1 MAKNVAFTKVK
12 KRDGSLVD
20 FDAEKIVQA
29 IWKAMQVVSEG
40 DEDKA
45 KIVAEAA
52 VENLIKK
59 HKASGP
65 PGIEEIQDVVQ
76 AALLL
81 SDFPKTATAYIRYR
95 LKREEIREQQR
106 VVPERVKKLV
116 EESRQYFRGPMS
128 EFVFYRSYS
137 RWIEAEGRRE
147 TWIEAVERYMHFM
160 KDNLGKKLS
169 EKEYEEVH
177 DAILKLSVMPSMR
190 LMWSAGKAA
199 ASTNVCAY
207 NCAFIAPKELQDFA
221 EIMYLSMCGTGVGFS
236 IEEQNVG
243 MLPMIKRQTGH
254 KRKTHVVHD
263 SKEGWG
269 DALLK
274 GLETWYAGEDI
285 DFDYSKLRP
294 AGARLRIMGG
304 RSSGPKPLVEL
315 MKFARKKILK
325 RQGRR
330 LSTIDVHDIIC
341 KIGEIVE
348 MGGVRR
354 SALISLSDLDDLSMR
369 FAKSGNFQEN
379 DGQRHMANI
388 SVAYMEKPSTI
399 ELLDE
404 WISLAKSGSGERG
417 IFNRASLLTQA
428 PERRREILS
437 RDVMFCG
444 TNPCGEIVLKSK
456 QFCNLTEVVARAEDS
471 EETLLRKIRIA
482 TIIGTYQATLT
493 NFPYL
498 SKEWRK
504 NCEEERLLGVS
515 ITGQWDCP
523 AVRNAE
529 TLRKLRDRAIRVNKT
544 YADKF
549 GINESTAIT
558 CVKPSGTVSQ
568 LVDSASGLHTRHARY
583 YIRRIRIGATDSMFK
598 MLKDQKV
605 PHVPEVNSTE
615 ENATN
620 FVLSFPVKGPA
631 DSKFR
636 NDMSAIEQLEYWKML
651 KENYTEHN
659 PSATISVGK
668 HEWIEVVA
676 WVYKH
681 WDSVGGLTFI
691 AREEGDNVYEL
702 PPYEEIDK
710 EQYEKLVAEMPEIDF
725 SRILIYEKED
735 ETKGARELACVSGVC
750 DLTM

>member
-1 MAKNVAFTKVK
+1 MSKSQVFAKVK
-12 KRDGSLVD
+12 KRDGALVD
-20 FDAEKIVQA
+20 FDQEKIVQA
-29 IWKAMQVVSEG
+29 IWKAMQAVGEG
-40 DEDKA
+40 DESKA
-45 KIVAEAA
+45 RVVAEAA
-52 VENLIKK
+52 VENISKK
-59 HKASGP
+59 HKKQSH
-65 PGIEEIQDVVQ
+65 PGIEEIQDAVQ
-76 AALLL
+76 VALLL
-81 SDFPKTATAYIRYR
+81 SDFMKTAKSYILYRYDR
-95 LKREEIREQQR
+95 EKKREQENAI
-106 VVPERVKKLV
+106 PERVKKLV
-116 EESRQYFRGPMS
+116 EESQKHFRGPMS

-137 RWIEAEGRRE
+137 RWIEEEKRRE
-147 TWIEAVERYMHFM
+147 TWIEAVQRYVDFM
-160 KDNLGKKLS
+160 RYTLGKKLLP
-169 EKEYEEVH
+169 KEYDEVH
-177 DAILKLSVMPSMR
+177 DAILKLEVMPSMR

-199 ASTNVCAY
+199 MQTNVCAY
-207 NCAFIAPKELQDFA
+207 NCSFIAPKELQDFA

-236 IEEQNVG
+236 VEEQNVG
-243 MLPMIKRQTGH
+243 MLPMIKRQIGH
-254 KRKTHVVHD
+254 KRKTHTVHD

-294 AGARLRIMGG
+294 AGARLRVMGG
-304 RSSGPKPLVEL
+304 RSSGPKPLMDL

-330 LSTIDVHDIIC
+330 LTTLDVHDIIC

-354 SALISLSDLDDLSMR
+354 SALISLSDLDDYRMR
-369 FAKSGNFQEN
+369 MAKFGDFSK
-379 DGQRHMANI
+379 DHAQRHMANN
-388 SVAYMEKPSTI
+388 SVAYMEKPTTI
-399 ELLDE
+399 EFLDE

-417 IFNRASLLTQA
+417 IFNRASLLAQV

-437 RDVMFCG
+437 RDLEFCG

-456 QFCNLTEVVARAEDS
+456 QFCNLTEVVARSDDDEAS
-471 EETLLRKIRIA
+471 LLRKVRVA

-523 AVRNAE
+523 AVRKAE
-529 TLRKLRDRAIRVNKT
+529 TLRKMRDRAIRVNKT
-544 YADKF
+544 YAERF

-568 LVDSASGLHTRHARY
+568 LVDSASGLHTRHAEY
-583 YIRRIRIGATDSMFK
+583 YIRRVRIAATDSMFK

-605 PHVPEVNSTE
+605 PMLPDGGLPEE
-615 ENATN
+615 KATN
-620 FVLSFPVKGPA
+620 FVLSFPVKGPS

-636 NDMSAIEQLEYWKML
+636 NDMLAIDQLEYWKML

-668 HEWIEVVA
+668 NEWIEVVA
-676 WVYKH
+676 WVHKN
-681 WDSVGGLTFI
+681 WDVIGGLSFMPL
-691 AREEGDNVYEL
+691 EEDEHVYEL
-702 PPYEEIDK
+702 PPYEEITK
-710 EQYEKLVAEMPEIDF
+710 EQYEKMVAEMPPVDF

-735 ETKGARELACVSGVC
+735 ETKGARELACVAGVC